1 MRAYLLPDTGVVAC
15 RGGDGTGQVF
25 RRGDGRRAVG
35 IEVVNASKVP
45 IEVDG
50 AGDVQGLGE
59 DVGREG
65 RRRAERVAPGIVS
78 KSQRGIP
85 AGPDNLAGLLF
96 RSNKTMPAS

>member
-1 MRAYLLPDTGVVAC
+1 MRAYLVPDTGVVAC

-35 IEVVNASKVP
+35 IEVENACKVP
-45 IEVDG
+45 IEVAG

-65 RRRAERVAPGIVS
+65 CRRAEGVAPGIVS
-78 KSQRGIP
+78 KSRRAIP
-85 AGPDNLAGLLF
+85 AGPDNLTGLLF
-96 RSNKTMPAS
+96 RSNKTLPAS